1 MIGVGGAAIME
12 PAGDPRSLTEKA
24 YQLLVRKI
32 TRLEL
37 MPGAALAEKAL
48 VESLGIGRTPIREA
62 LQRLSAEGLVVHL
75 PNRGMFVSEINA
87 SNAQHIYE
95 FRALIDGQAARLAAL
110 RASEKDVRDLMAT
123 HLHLAEAVDRDD
135 IDDFVDCDR
144 QFYTTLARAAQN
156 IYLGE
161 VIPRIFNLHLRLWFL
176 ISEKLGGWHE
186 IAKAHTDMTRGV
198 VDAIERGD
206 PDEAELAVKIYVH
219 GRHKEIRTLI

>member
-1 MIGVGGAAIME
+1 MIGVGAVAVME
-12 PAGDPRSLTEKA
+12 TPGDPRSLTEKA

-37 MPGAALAEKAL
+37 EPGTALAEKAL
-48 VESLGIGRTPIREA
+48 TEALKIGRTPIREA

-75 PNRGMFVSEINA
+75 PNRGMFVAEINA

-95 FRALIDGQAARLAAL
+95 FRAMIDGQAARLAAL
-110 RASEKDVRDLMAT
+110 RASDKDVRDLMGM
-123 HLHLAEAVDRDD
+123 HLRLAEAIDNDD
-135 IDDFVDCDR
+135 LDGFVDCDQ
-144 QFYTTLARAAQN
+144 QFYSALARAAQN

-176 ISEKLGGWHE
+176 ISEKLGNWHD
-186 IAKAHTDMTRGV
+186 IARAHAEMARSV

-219 GRHKEIRTLI
+219 GRHKEIRALL